1 MRAVKKTENKDGD
14 SELNTFIE
22 IIIRINN
29 NKKEMKTATNGPA
42 QTHVANLQTMEE
54 ALRYRRAREQ
64 KDTHPLMAFR
74 TQTTCMK
81 KLIIKKTHKNE

>member
-1 MRAVKKTENKDGD
+1 
-14 SELNTFIE
+14 
-22 IIIRINN
+22 
-29 NKKEMKTATNGPA
+29 MKTATNVPA

-74 TQTTCMK
+74 AQTTCRK
-81 KLIIKKTHKNE
+81 NLLIYKNSIK